1 MLDQAGGQ
9 VLVKDGVRLFGEY
22 GVYPVWTG
30 GDRGAARGYGNLEGD
45 KGAGTEVCLRCGEDV
60 LELAERRRPSRRS
73 PMVTTRNREG
83 RT

>member
-9 VLVKDGVRLFGEY
+9 VLVEDGVRLFGEF

-30 GDRGAARGYGNLEGD
+30 GDRGAAQGYGNLEGD
-45 KGAGTEVCLRCGEDV
+45 KGEGTEVGLRCGEDV
-60 LELAERRRPSRRS
+60 LELAD
-73 PMVTTRNREG
+73 RNREG

>member
-45 KGAGTEVCLRCGEDV
+45 REQEPKSVFDV
-60 LELAERRRPSRRS
+60 EKTAWNSQRTS
-73 PMVTTRNREG
+73 PKSSITDGDHPEP
-83 RT
+83 